1 MSHDKFYTDLMQI
14 WKNGGKDGTEGGWAG
29 IYYGVF
35 NKVVKENNFKNVA
48 EVGIGYGFHA
58 KYILDGTNVDKL
70 YLIDPMKWYPN
81 DSFATDVMKYGGFEK
96 LVKNI
101 KLNLKPYEDRYT
113 WFRKS
118 STEVTTTEIPDN
130 SLDAVFIDADHSYSA
145 VKADLHF
152 WWKKVKNGGWVLGDD
167 YSQTVFGVKRAVDEF
182 VNQYDLGLEFLYKE
196 NGLQHY
202 PIYKIIK
209 NKEIN

>member
-1 MSHDKFYTDLMQI
+1 
-14 WKNGGKDGTEGGWAG
+14 
-29 IYYGVF
+29 
-35 NKVVKENNFKNVA
+35 
-48 EVGIGYGFHA
+48 
-58 KYILDGTNVDKL
+58 
-70 YLIDPMKWYPN
+70 MKPC
-81 DSFATDVMKYGGFEK
+81 
-96 LVKNI
+96 
-101 KLNLKPYEDRYT
+101 EDRYT

-145 VKADLHF
+145 AKADLHF
-152 WWKKVKNGGWVLGDD
+152 WWKKVKNGGWILGDD
-167 YSQTVFGVKRAVDEF
+167 YSQAVYGVKRAVDEF

-196 NGLQHY
+196 NGLHNY